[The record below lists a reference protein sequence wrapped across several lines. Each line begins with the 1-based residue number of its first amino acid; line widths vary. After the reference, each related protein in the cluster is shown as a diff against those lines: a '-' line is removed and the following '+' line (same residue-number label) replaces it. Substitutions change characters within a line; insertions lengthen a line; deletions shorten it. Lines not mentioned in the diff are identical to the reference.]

1 MLIAQIKLARI
12 YTQKYVKYVKM
23 VVYYFKGIKLR
34 RLIAKINS
42 AFNRIRQG
50 GVLCDDAVG

>member
-34 RLIAKINS
+34 RLIAKINTPVS
-42 AFNRIRQG
+42 GTELID
-50 GVLCDDAVG
+50 VLTLTSR